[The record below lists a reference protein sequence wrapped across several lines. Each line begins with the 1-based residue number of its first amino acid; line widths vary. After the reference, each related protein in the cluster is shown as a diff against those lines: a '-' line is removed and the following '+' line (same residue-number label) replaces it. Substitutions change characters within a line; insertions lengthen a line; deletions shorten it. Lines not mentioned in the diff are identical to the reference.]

1 MLNAA
6 RDTLSLGITL
16 HNPLS
21 RSRERVGVRVHE
33 DRKHEYGVVKRILHY
48 RKIQEKQ
55 KWN

>member
-6 RDTLSLGITL
+6 PKTLSLGIPL
-16 HNPLS
+16 HNPLF

-33 DRKHEYGVVKRILHY
+33 DRKREYEAINRFQHHKT
-48 RKIQEKQ
+48 IQENQ